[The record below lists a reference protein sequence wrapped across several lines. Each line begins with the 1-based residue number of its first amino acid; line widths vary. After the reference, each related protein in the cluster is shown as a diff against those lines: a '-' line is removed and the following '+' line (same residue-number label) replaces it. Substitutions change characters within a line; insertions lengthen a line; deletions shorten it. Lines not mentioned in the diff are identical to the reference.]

1 MPTCWQRGAQPIAT
15 RERRRQRI
23 RRTTQRYDIHATLS
37 PGGGAP
43 AHTALPSSRRQ
54 SIRQPAARSQ
64 PLREVFAGWT
74 HSRHIVSRRQARR
87 RNIGITYGSLAAD
100 EHAMNPCVLQSSA
113 VSFERVVAPPD
124 ELARNF
130 AERLVVCARNV
141 QAEGRRLSLVLPGG
155 SVAEMFFP
163 MLAGSEL
170 EWNAVELFWG
180 DERAVP
186 PNDPESNY
194 WLAETLLLSR
204 VQIRSSA
211 CTPDAGRRRRPR
223 ARRAELR
230 SRDRARARSGRRV
243 STSCFLASG
252 PTATCAR
259 SSPDTLRSM
268 SRRGESCP

>member
-1 MPTCWQRGAQPIAT
+1 
-15 RERRRQRI
+15 
-23 RRTTQRYDIHATLS
+23 
-37 PGGGAP
+37 
-43 AHTALPSSRRQ
+43 
-54 SIRQPAARSQ
+54 
-64 PLREVFAGWT
+64 
-74 HSRHIVSRRQARR
+74 
-87 RNIGITYGSLAAD
+87 
-100 EHAMNPCVLQSSA
+100 MNACVLQSSA
-113 VSFERVVAPPD
+113 VSLERVVAPPD

-204 VQIRSSA
+204 VQI
-211 CTPDAGRRRRPR
+211 
-223 ARRAELR
+223 
-230 SRDRARARSGRRV
+230 DRARVHRMPADAADLELAARSYEAEIGRALGGPARFDVVLLGVGPDGHVCSLFPGHPALAVTSRRV
-243 STSCFLASG
+243 VPVMDSPKPPPARLTLTLAALEGADLFVAAFGGAKAPVVREAFVNPDSPLPVARAARMARHATFLLDQQAAG
-252 PTATCAR
+252 IQAGIA
-259 SSPDTLRSM
+259 
-268 SRRGESCP
+268 